1 MNIKPFE
8 EFIGEATHSEQL
20 ASISSLIQSAS
31 KEWLDSYLNNK
42 DTQQKLSTE
51 QKKRQ
56 YVALVLAKCGIKT
69 SSSQLVE
76 LLISNF
82 ITKNAKWDKFPNG
95 IDKNLAIM
103 SDLANMIFGYQML
116 EPYLK

>member
-1 MNIKPFE
+1 MKIKQFE

-20 ASISSLIQSAS
+20 TAISSLIQRTS
-31 KEWLDSYLNNK
+31 KDWLDSYLNGK
-42 DTQQKLSTE
+42 FEKLSVE
-51 QKKRQ
+51 QLKRN
-56 YVALVLAKCGIKT
+56 YVALILSKVNIST

-82 ITKNAKWDKFPNG
+82 ITKNTKWDKFPNG